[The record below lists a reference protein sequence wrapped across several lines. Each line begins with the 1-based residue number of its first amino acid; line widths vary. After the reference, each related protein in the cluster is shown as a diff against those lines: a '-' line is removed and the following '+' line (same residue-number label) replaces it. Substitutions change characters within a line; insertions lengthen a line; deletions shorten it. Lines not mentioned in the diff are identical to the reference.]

1 MNKSTSLY
9 LLQQIDLQLDA
20 LVRREKEISALIAD
34 RSSIERA
41 EAQLTGAILE
51 REHAESKLI
60 DIENKIKASRIKMQQ
75 SESSLY
81 GGKIQNPKELQD
93 FQTELAI
100 LKKQI
105 AALEED
111 EFNAMVH
118 VDEKQTTEHS
128 AGHFV
133 EQSIAE
139 KEREKDVFAFE
150 LADIGQSTGRLQSE
164 RAALTANLDPDLLA
178 IYDKLRKTKMGIPVT
193 QVEDNTCEKCGAEIT
208 QAEWQKARISP
219 DLYYCPTCGRI
230 IYGR

>member
-20 LVRREKEISALIAD
+20 LFRREKEISDLIAD
-34 RSSIERA
+34 HSVIEHA
-41 EAQLTGAILE
+41 KAQLAAAKLE
-51 REHAESKLI
+51 REHAEIKLVE
-60 DIENKIKASRIKMQQ
+60 IENKIKASRIKMQQ

-93 FQTELAI
+93 LQAELAI

-105 AALEED
+105 ASLEED

-118 VDEKQTTEHS
+118 VDEKQTNERS
-128 AGHFV
+128 ASHQV
-133 EQSIAE
+133 EQSMVE
-139 KEREKDVFAFE
+139 KQKETDIFTSE
-150 LADIGQSTGRLQSE
+150 LAEISQAVDRLQSE
-164 RAALTANLDPDLLA
+164 RVALTANITHELLA

-219 DLYYCPTCGRI
+219 DLNYCPTCGRI

>member
-20 LVRREKEISALIAD
+20 LVRREKEISALIAN

-41 EAQLTGAILE
+41 ETQLAGAILE

-133 EQSIAE
+133 EQSKAE
-139 KEREKDVFAFE
+139 KEKEKDVFAFE
-150 LADIGQSTGRLQSE
+150 LAEISQSAGRLQSE
-164 RAALTANLDPDLLA
+164 RAALTASIDAELLA

>member
-1 MNKSTSLY
+1 MNKSTTLY

-20 LVRREKEISALIAD
+20 FSRRENEISTQIND
-34 RSSIERA
+34 HSNIEAA
-41 EAQLTGAILE
+41 EAQQNTAIKE
-51 REHAESKLI
+51 RESAEAKLA
-60 DIENKIKASRIKMQQ
+60 DIENKIKTSRIKMQQ

-93 FQTELAI
+93 LQAELAI

-118 VDEKQTTEHS
+118 VDEKQTAEHS
-128 AGHFV
+128 AGHNL
-133 EQSIAE
+133 EQILIE
-139 KEREKDVFAFE
+139 KEKEKDVFALE
-150 LADIGQSTGRLQSE
+150 LADIHQSEERLQSE
-164 RAALTANLDPDLLA
+164 RLVLTTNIDKDLLA
-178 IYDKLRKTKMGIPVT
+178 IYDRLRKTKMGIPVT

-208 QAEWQKARISP
+208 QAEWQKARISNE
-219 DLYYCPTCGRI
+219 LCFCPTCGRI